1 MRVDARVRVRVARR
15 RGGHASGYRPAAR
28 SYAWARA
35 RRRRTRAGKRARAHP
50 ARSSSGCTC
59 GTPSASSTRPA
70 CRDCSAPACHDPGPA
85 DERTNWWWQ
94 RWWIAI
100 LDPDEGRHVG
110 IPSELSDVGDAALRR
125 HLDDARTWAEVAHEA
140 YNEARPPAAHDL
152 TLGHVVAEREA
163 ALGRPVRPFRLRI
176 EVLPLTTA
184 GIWWIGENAIAV
196 DELLRADLA
205 SYALAL
211 EPIIERLA

>member
-1 MRVDARVRVRVARR
+1 MHVAGGSSWEARE
-15 RGGHASGYRPAAR
+15 
-28 SYAWARA
+28 
-35 RRRRTRAGKRARAHP
+35 
-50 ARSSSGCTC
+50 
-59 GTPSASSTRPA
+59 SASREILVGLYV
-70 CRDCSAPACHDPGPA
+70 RDALGVIDPSGLPKLLGTGLHDPGPA

-94 RWWIAI
+94 RWWVAI

-110 IPSELSDVGDAALRR
+110 IPSELADVGDAALRR
-125 HLDDARTWAEVAHEA
+125 HLDDARTWADVAHEA
-140 YNEARPPAAHDL
+140 HNEAAATRHDL

-163 ALGRPVRPFRLRI
+163 ALGRKVRPFRLRI

-211 EPIIERLA
+211 EPIIERLG